1 MSGRCAHPIPKRPR
15 SALARSESQ
24 NLGPV
29 GGLEDL
35 HDAVKIVS
43 GEHVEVIQSL
53 ERLRTGQ
60 ERAGADVD
68 ALYGCHAEVV
78 VRLEAME
85 RAADESEAGIA
96 SLGARVDT
104 VSEMLQALDRRVD
117 RIDRAVQ
124 LLLSRV
130 PEGPAPTVMPSMGS
144 PTGPFSEGAP
154 GGRVLKGSC
163 EVPICAECGEWCT
176 ECTCLDDVAEGHCGG
191 CGGSFD
197 VCRCG
202 QQSLSECPDSQEAM
216 LECDYVGYVPPEEM

>member
-1 MSGRCAHPIPKRPR
+1 M
-15 SALARSESQ
+15 LVRSESQ

-35 HDAVKIVS
+35 CDAVKIVS
-43 GEHVEVIQSL
+43 GDHVELIQTL
-53 ERLRTGQ
+53 DRYRTGL

-85 RAADESEAGIA
+85 RAADESEAGM
-96 SLGARVDT
+96 SSMGARVDT
-104 VSEMLQALDRRVD
+104 VHEMLEALGRRVD
-117 RIDRAVQ
+117 RVDRAVQ

-130 PEGPAPTVMPSMGS
+130 PEGPAPTLMPSIGS
-144 PTGPFSEGAP
+144 PSGPFEDGAP

-176 ECTCLDDVAEGHCGG
+176 ECACLDDVSEGHCDG

-202 QQSLSECPDSQEAM
+202 QQSVSRCPDSQEGV
-216 LECDYVGYVPPEEM
+216 LECDDVGYVPPEEM